1 MRLGP
6 VFIAAFVAAAWAGS
20 ALAQTAFDVARDQFQ
35 AELAAQCP
43 EKQLQMLAPRDLRDG
58 LDDYKEGLSQD
69 QLARLQQAEQTQCSS
84 MDAGVA
90 CVNMADIAAAG
101 EMGEMSH
108 FATSLCLDFLRCR
121 DQGVCDHAR

>member
-6 VFIAAFVAAAWAGS
+6 ILLAACLAALAGS
-20 ALAQTAFDVARDQFQ
+20 ARAQPAFDAARDQFE
-35 AELAAQCP
+35 AELAEQCP
-43 EKQLQMLAPRDLRDG
+43 QKQLEMLAPRDLRDG
-58 LDDYKEGLSQD
+58 LDDYKAGLSQD

-101 EMGEMSH
+101 DMGEMTNL
-108 FATSLCLDFLRCR
+108 ARSLCLDFLRCR
-121 DQGVCDHAR
+121 DQGACDHAR

>member
-6 VFIAAFVAAAWAGS
+6 ILFAALVACLAGAAE
-20 ALAQTAFDVARDQFQ
+20 AQTAFDAARDQFE
-35 AELAAQCP
+35 AELSNQCP

-69 QLARLQQAEQTQCSS
+69 QLARWQQAEQSDCST

-90 CVNMADIAAAG
+90 CVNMADIATAG
-101 EMGEMSH
+101 DMGQMSNL
-108 FATSLCLDFLRCR
+108 ATSLCLDFLRCR